1 MEVTGTEGGAI
12 SKETAE
18 RWINRYRNSVPKG
31 VVTAHLFGRQIIDQ
45 VLAQQGCVGV
55 RIYYATDDNGA
66 KQLVVY
72 GVNNL
77 GDGIEQVIADQGIPC
92 PPYCGKP

>member
-1 MEVTGTEGGAI
+1 MEVKGNEGGPI

-18 RWINRYRNSVPKG
+18 KWINNFRSSVPKG
-31 VVTAHLFGRQIIDQ
+31 VVTAHLFGREIIEK

-66 KQLVVY
+66 KQLVIY
-72 GVNNL
+72 GVDNN
-77 GDGIEQVIADQGIPC
+77 GDGIENVIADQGIPC
-92 PPYCGKP
+92 PPYCGRP